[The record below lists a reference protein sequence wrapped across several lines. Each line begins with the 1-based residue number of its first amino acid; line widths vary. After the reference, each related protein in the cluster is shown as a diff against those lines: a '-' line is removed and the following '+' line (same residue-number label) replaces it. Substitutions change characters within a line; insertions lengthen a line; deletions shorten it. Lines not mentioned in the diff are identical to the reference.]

1 MGERKRVWGEGN
13 GGDESRGSAAR
24 RSKKS
29 NPRTTPWSLFAAV
42 LDVADVITSLQD
54 EDVAMVG
61 DLPFLLSSL
70 FP

>member
-1 MGERKRVWGEGN
+1 MEEMKAWDLPPADLKNLGP
-13 GGDESRGSAAR
+13 
-24 RSKKS
+24 